1 MQYQDMI
8 IEASEDRSEPTAD
21 KRRLLRFNVRVL
33 ASPAGEMP
41 PEAAVPVEVD
51 ERELHASLQ
60 KLESRALD
68 REGLIALGRT
78 LGTLLL
84 PPVQDAAGSSI
95 RELFSASL
103 REARRDDGGL
113 RLRLRLPLRLAVL
126 PWEYVYA
133 DRAGGGDGM
142 DGFLALDPRVAIVR
156 HEVLAAPAPPP
167 AARGAIKMVVALT
180 SGDGPVLDLAK
191 ERTILG
197 QVLEGQEGIAPI
209 FLDDATLSEVMG
221 AIPGAGIFHFA
232 GHGYFDAQMSRMPG
246 IYEGS
251 GTLSLEDETV
261 DAEQVG
267 IGLRG
272 EGVRLVVLGACETGR
287 RDAVNPWSGVAPA
300 LVKAEIPAVIAN
312 QYPIQDQCAIAFSRG
327 LYQALV
333 GGLSIEHAVSRGR
346 IAAYQ
351 ADAEGR
357 DWGVPVLYLRAA
369 SAHLFE
375 GAADDDVRDR
385 ARAEAEADVSVH
397 ANTVAAGGE
406 VLGSEVG
413 AMLGG
418 KLAVQVTVG
427 TVSGEVR
434 GATFDKLTG
443 GTASV
448 NVDVDTVEKGGRVVG
463 AQFRTLGG

>member
-1 MQYQDMI
+1 
-8 IEASEDRSEPTAD
+8 
-21 KRRLLRFNVRVL
+21 
-33 ASPAGEMP
+33 
-41 PEAAVPVEVD
+41 
-51 ERELHASLQ
+51 
-60 KLESRALD
+60 
-68 REGLIALGRT
+68 
-78 LGTLLL
+78 
-84 PPVQDAAGSSI
+84 
-95 RELFSASL
+95 
-103 REARRDDGGL
+103 
-113 RLRLRLPLRLAVL
+113 
-126 PWEYVYA
+126 
-133 DRAGGGDGM
+133 
-142 DGFLALDPRVAIVR
+142 
-156 HEVLAAPAPPP
+156 
-167 AARGAIKMVVALT
+167 
-180 SGDGPVLDLAK
+180 
-191 ERTILG
+191 
-197 QVLEGQEGIAPI
+197 
-209 FLDDATLSEVMG
+209 
-221 AIPGAGIFHFA
+221 
-232 GHGYFDAQMSRMPG
+232 MPG

-300 LVKAEIPAVIAN
+300 LVKAEIPAIIAN
-312 QYPIQDQCAIAFSRG
+312 QYPIQDRCAIAFSRG

-351 ADAEGR
+351 ADTEGR

-375 GAADDDVRDR
+375 GAADDDVRDS
-385 ARAEAEADVSVH
+385 ARAEAEADVNVR
-397 ANTVAAGGE
+397 ANHVAAGGE

-427 TVSGEVR
+427 TVSGDVR

-448 NVDVDTVEKGGRVVG
+448 NVDVDTVKKGGRVVG
-463 AQFRTLGG
+463 AQIRTLGG